1 MTAAKFN
8 LSDLL
13 PPKIDKSPSTI
24 KGLNKNELRARL
36 MAQEWLRNGQDIAS
50 AYSTVT
56 GRKHPRN
63 KTLSLLT
70 NGNEDAFIDEI
81 RILYGESGIDK
92 VQILDFLWAVT
103 QASLLDFFN
112 EKGQLLDMVELR
124 KMPRVYQ
131 RMITEMD
138 VSTSETPLLG
148 AHKQPMMDDDG
159 KVIMKTVSRVK
170 IKMPEKL
177 AAIAQLASIMK
188 WIGPSVLIDNRTINI
203 AEMMTEG
210 DSRLRKM
217 EKSYE
222 AGRIQEGQFKVT
234 TGEKS
239 HE

>member
-1 MTAAKFN
+1 MTINRSHIALNPIQWINVKENPADPN
-8 LSDLL
+8 SADLWL
-13 PPKIDKSPSTI
+13 FSEPSF
-24 KGLNKNELRARL
+24 RAQYPDVL
-36 MAQEWLRNGQDIAS
+36 AQIRRVGFDTVMMEVLDTQTLQD
-50 AYSTVT
+50 
-56 GRKHPRN
+56 
-63 KTLSLLT
+63 
-70 NGNEDAFIDEI
+70 
-81 RILYGESGIDK
+81 
-92 VQILDFLWAVT
+92 
-103 QASLLDFFN
+103 
-112 EKGQLLDMVELR
+112 
-124 KMPRVYQ
+124 YQ

-138 VSTSETPLLG
+138 VSTSEMPLLG